1 MKRCFLFFSSGLAR
15 PELWGIEKE
24 GRPRGWGC
32 CCCCCLVDKAC
43 RTLCDP
49 MDWRT
54 PGFPVLLCLHELAQT
69 HVHWVGDEWK
79 PSHST
84 ISTSLARFSSRGWAG
99 NCYLAIGVK
108 GLYSPCWEPSSPSGL
123 AGRGRL
129 QLPGAAKWSRQG
141 LEGAD
146 KGSPSRELMVL
157 PAPLPRNLSVRE
169 AILVNVPQVIEQ
181 NVYSAA
187 SRWNIPQISI
197 ILHMLTDGVFEPL
210 YMLANF
216 LSSCSINYWEG
227 YWSF

>member
-1 MKRCFLFFSSGLAR
+1 
-15 PELWGIEKE
+15 
-24 GRPRGWGC
+24 
-32 CCCCCLVDKAC
+32 
-43 RTLCDP
+43 
-49 MDWRT
+49 MDWRM
-54 PGFPVLLCLHELAQT
+54 PSFPVLLYLHELAQT

-84 ISTSLARFSSRGWAG
+84 ISSSLARFSSRGWAG
-99 NCYLAIGVK
+99 KSYLATGVK

-129 QLPGAAKWSRQG
+129 QLPGAAKWSRHRAGGGWQR
-141 LEGAD
+141 LTLQRDDGAAHT
-146 KGSPSRELMVL
+146 
-157 PAPLPRNLSVRE
+157 PALQPLRE

-187 SRWNIPQISI
+187 PRWNIPQISI
-197 ILHMLTDGVFEPL
+197 ILDMLTDGVFEPL

-216 LSSCSINYWEG
+216 LSSCSINDWEG